1 MSESAHA
8 LSRLRRQLAAIERQQ
23 QAATADPERVP
34 TGHAAIDA
42 ALDGGMMRARLHE
55 LFAAEA
61 EDAAAVAGFAAML
74 ARQAGGPLL
83 WLRQDEA
90 QRRGGGL
97 YGPGLAEIGLDPAV
111 LTIAL
116 LPDPLAVL
124 KAAAEVVRCAAV
136 GVAVIELWQTAPALD
151 LTASRRLAMA
161 AEQSGVTV
169 LMLRVAAEPVPS
181 AAWTR
186 WQVASA
192 PSAPLEANAP
202 GHPALDLTIMRQR
215 GRPAGGRWLVE
226 WNREQGCFIEP
237 GSRNRRDGE
246 PVIRRIGSAIAAIYG
261 GQSGTA
267 SQGRQAG
274 AAALSRPDLSLSVD
288 RPAA

>member
-1 MSESAHA
+1 MRESPP
-8 LSRLRRQLAAIERQQ
+8 LSRLRRQLAAIERQHHVV
-23 QAATADPERVP
+23 TADPERVP

-42 ALDGGMMRARLHE
+42 VLDGGMMRARLHE
-55 LFAAEA
+55 LFATQA

-74 ARQAGGPLL
+74 AQQAGGPVI

-97 YGPGLAEIGLDPAV
+97 YGPGLVDIGFDPGR

-116 LPDPLAVL
+116 LPDALTIL
-124 KAAAEVVRCAAV
+124 RAAAEVVRCPAV
-136 GVAVIELWQTAPALD
+136 GVAVIELWQAAPALD

-161 AEQSGVTV
+161 AEQSGVTA
-169 LMLRVAAEPVPS
+169 LMLRVAAEPAPS

-186 WQVASA
+186 WQVAPA

-215 GRPAGGRWLVE
+215 HRPAGGRWLVE

-237 GSRNRRDGE
+237 GSRTRREDVPE
-246 PVIRRIGSAIAAIYG
+246 IRPIIRHIGSALASAVQ
-261 GQSGTA
+261 GQ
-267 SQGRQAG
+267 RAG
-274 AAALSRPDLSLSVD
+274 SAALSRANLSLPLD
-288 RPAA
+288 RSAA

>member
-1 MSESAHA
+1 MRESPP
-8 LSRLRRQLAAIERQQ
+8 LSRLRRQLAAIERQHHSV
-23 QAATADPERVP
+23 AVDPGRVP

-42 ALDGGMMRARLHE
+42 VLDGGMMRARLHE
-55 LFAAEA
+55 LFAAEP

-74 ARQAGGPLL
+74 ARQAGGAVI

-90 QRRGGGL
+90 QRRSGGL
-97 YGPGLAEIGLDPAV
+97 YGPGLVDIGFDPGR
-111 LTIAL
+111 LTIAV
-116 LPDPLAVL
+116 LPDALTIL
-124 KAAAEVVRCAAV
+124 KAAAEVVRCSGV
-136 GVAVIELWQTAPALD
+136 GVAVIELWQAAPALD

-161 AEQSGVTV
+161 AEQSGVTA
-169 LMLRVAAEPVPS
+169 LMLRVAAEPAPS

-215 GRPAGGRWLVE
+215 HRPAGGRWLVE

-237 GSRNRRDGE
+237 GSRTRREDV
-246 PVIRRIGSAIAAIYG
+246 PVIRPIHRIGSAIASAA
-261 GQSGTA
+261 QD
-267 SQGRQAG
+267 RRAG
-274 AAALSRPDLSLSVD
+274 AAAISRADLPLPLD
-288 RPAA
+288 RSAA

>member
-74 ARQAGGPLL
+74 AQQAGGPLL

-116 LPDPLAVL
+116 LPDPLAIL
-124 KAAAEVVRCAAV
+124 KAAAEVVRCPAV
-136 GVAVIELWQTAPALD
+136 GVAVIELWQAAPALD

-161 AEQSGVTV
+161 AEQSGVTALV
-169 LMLRVAAEPVPS
+169 LRVAAEPVPS

-246 PVIRRIGSAIAAIYG
+246 PVIRRIGSAIAAVYG
-261 GQSGTA
+261 GKSGTA
-267 SQGRQAG
+267 AQGRPAG

>member
-1 MSESAHA
+1 MRESPP
-8 LSRLRRQLAAIERQQ
+8 LSRLRRQLAAIERQHHVV
-23 QAATADPERVP
+23 AADPGRVP

-42 ALDGGMMRARLHE
+42 VLDGGMMRARLHE
-55 LFAAEA
+55 LFAAQA

-74 ARQAGGPLL
+74 ARQAGGPVV

-97 YGPGLAEIGLDPAV
+97 YGPGLVDIGFDPGR

-116 LPDPLAVL
+116 LPDALAIL

-136 GVAVIELWQTAPALD
+136 GVAIIELWQAAPALD

-161 AEQSGVTV
+161 AEQSGVTA
-169 LMLRVAAEPVPS
+169 LMLRVAAEPAPS

-215 GRPAGGRWLVE
+215 HRPAGGRWLVE
-226 WNREQGCFIEP
+226 WNRDQGCFIEP
-237 GSRNRRDGE
+237 GSRTRREDV
-246 PVIRRIGSAIAAIYG
+246 PIIRRIGSALACAVQGQRAGNAAVPRPHLPLPLDR
-261 GQSGTA
+261 S
-267 SQGRQAG
+267 
-274 AAALSRPDLSLSVD
+274 AA
-288 RPAA
+288 

>member
-55 LFAAEA
+55 LCAAEA

-74 ARQAGGPLL
+74 AQQAGGPLL

-116 LPDPLAVL
+116 LPDPLAIL
-124 KAAAEVVRCAAV
+124 KAAAEVVRCPAV
-136 GVAVIELWQTAPALD
+136 GVAVIELWQAAPALD

-161 AEQSGVTV
+161 AEQSGVTALV
-169 LMLRVAAEPVPS
+169 LRVAAEPVPS

-246 PVIRRIGSAIAAIYG
+246 PVIRRIGSAIAAVYG
-261 GQSGTA
+261 GKSGA
-267 SQGRQAG
+267 VAQGRPAG